1 MAMQGVAKLTYEIII
16 SFLCVFYLASFWMLV
31 VPHDLRTFFHIFM
44 SNDTQFFSLA
54 RFWML
59 ELELEFLYFIPVGK
73 LSFNE

>member
-1 MAMQGVAKLTYEIII
+1 MQGVAKLTYEIII
-16 SFLCVFYLASFWMLV
+16 SFLYVIFLSCKFLDVGCTTWLKDIFSYIYEQWY
-31 VPHDLRTFFHIFM
+31 TFFF
-44 SNDTQFFSLA
+44 LA